1 MARRTTKAAK
11 EPAAGKGKSAT
22 GAAGAAGGA
31 LDAAARIVLLHGP
44 DAMRMREF
52 YQQLRDAVA
61 ADHGEVDPVTFDGET
76 AELAAVLD
84 ELRTMSLL
92 ASFRVVVVDDAAEF
106 VKRHR
111 PALERYAQQPVDG
124 AVLVLRSI
132 TWHKGNLDKL
142 IAKVGAVRHCAPL
155 TAPEAT
161 AWVVKRAT
169 EAHGRPITQDAAALL
184 VRRLGVDLLRLDAE
198 LGKVAASTD
207 AEQTIDAELVE
218 AMTGRASDEKVYV
231 VQRAVLDA
239 IARDGEPA
247 AMEALI
253 ARMREVVELAG
264 ESEVAMTYFVGDL
277 MRKLYLG
284 AHLRRQG
291 ASEGQMAKRLRLW
304 GIDKA
309 FFEAQ
314 RRLSGPAVG
323 RLFDAVIDLDRRSK
337 SGLGGSAANLER
349 FCTMLAD
356 ELHSGAAR

>member
-1 MARRTTKAAK
+1 MAKGTTKKGSTGGGKTSAA
-11 EPAAGKGKSAT
+11 AAE
-22 GAAGAAGGA
+22 GA
-31 LDAAARIVLLHGP
+31 LDASARIVLLYGP

-52 YQQLRDAVA
+52 HQQLRDAIA
-61 ADHGEVDPVTFDGET
+61 AEHGEIDPVTFDGET

-92 ASFRVVVVDDAAEF
+92 ASFRVVVVDEAAEF

-111 PALERYAQQPVDG
+111 PALERYARQPVDG
-124 AVLVLRSI
+124 AVLVLRSL

-155 TAPEAT
+155 EPADA
-161 AWVVKRAT
+161 AVWAVKRAGDV
-169 EAHGRPITQDAAALL
+169 HGRALNADAAALL

-198 LGKVAASTD
+198 LGKMAAAID
-207 AEQTIDAELVE
+207 EGQRIDAELVE

-231 VQRAVLDA
+231 VQNAVLEA

-247 AMEALI
+247 AMAALI
-253 ARMREVVELAG
+253 TRMREVVDLAG
-264 ESEVAMTYFVGDL
+264 ESDVAMLYFVGDL

-291 ASEGQMAKRLRLW
+291 VAEGQVARRLRLW
-304 GIDKA
+304 GIDKL

-323 RLFDAVIDLDRRSK
+323 RLFDAMVDLDRRSK
-337 SGLGGSAANLER
+337 SGLGEPAANLER

-356 ELHSGAAR
+356 ELHSGAVR